1 MTDNINTI
9 RERFIKRLSEDQSND
24 HFYIL
29 IILHRSKDDSIND
42 PNRSKQ
48 HTVLTRY
55 VRTVE
60 EYDNMLPELIYICN
74 ATNSRLMIY
83 TNMKSLKELTHEIL
97 GNVVDCIKTSNYHK
111 ALGVV
116 SSSAVKSKTIG
127 PRYILIDV
135 DNEHDRATLLELLTD
150 PIVIYTPNG
159 CHFLVEHINIPN
171 FRERFPHIV
180 VQRNS
185 CTVVYSPR

>member
-1 MTDNINTI
+1 MTDNIITI
-9 RERFIKRLSEDQSND
+9 RERFIRHLSEDQSSD

-29 IILHRSKDDSIND
+29 EVLHRSKDDSIND
-42 PNRSKQ
+42 TNRSKS
-48 HTVLTRY
+48 HTILTRF
-55 VRTVE
+55 VRTIE
-60 EYDNMLPELIYICN
+60 EYDNMLPELIHICN

-111 ALGVV
+111 VLGVV

-127 PRYILIDV
+127 PRYILIDA
-135 DNEHDRATLLELLTD
+135 DNERDRTVLLELLAD
-150 PIVIYTPNG
+150 PIVVYTPNG
-159 CHFLVEHINIPN
+159 CHFLVEHINIPD
-171 FRERFPHIV
+171 FRERFPHID